1 MFLQLFANGLVT
13 GSVIRSFRKT
23 TYRLFTQS
31 GRWWL
36 GRRIAGAACCEVV
49 TGPLRQ
55 ASDSGLAFRYYNA
68 AGAAITT
75 PTTAVA
81 RVDITL
87 RAESFKNVRSGSST
101 VATKKDSVTV
111 KAFLRN

>member
-1 MFLQLFANGLVT
+1 M
-13 GSVIRSFRKT
+13 
-23 TYRLFTQS
+23 
-31 GRWWL
+31 
-36 GRRIAGAACCEVV
+36 V

-75 PTTAVA
+75 PATAVA

-87 RAESFKNVRSGSST
+87 RAESFKNIRTGTT